1 MIAAV
6 GKVWEP
12 REKSHRIMGRERDAD
27 CDCNMGMSK
36 RDNAAMPPDANSAVD
51 MLKICTVCVA
61 DMLG

>member
-1 MIAAV
+1 
-6 GKVWEP
+6 
-12 REKSHRIMGRERDAD
+12 
-27 CDCNMGMSK
+27 MSK